1 MTDISIG
8 EESPEVKKQLLYDER
23 PVLKFEALTLEPD
36 EYLLKEVSSFPE
48 APSSPVG
55 RALPFPKKLV
65 PQLEVEDQEY
75 KPDLDM
81 SVSDFYAS
89 VNPFETPKMPKVA
102 ESLAEL
108 PEIPNEEAFAASQ
121 QIEDEPM
128 LDFIVSQNA
137 GLEFKKEIELEVLP
151 VSKEP
156 APEID
161 ELTKK
166 IQQAKL
172 ALPEN
177 ILNKLEAEKED
188 YITAKFNPVDP
199 KEKARLEHR
208 LKIYTYPNSDDVKNK
223 QDAESKRDKL
233 REEFAREFEERTY
246 LKHEEDKLLHAFA
259 GLNFKEPK
267 LGYWETPEKH
277 FERRLHERQ
286 KLIETNRAEILM
298 SALKEKIREELT
310 ASARLDLECEQN
322 LQELI
327 EKPLTQGFVLS
338 SFKPSP
344 KLIELAKKHKQEAK
358 PVIDLLFRARKGL
371 AEKQALYSTA
381 ENFCAY
387 REKIGD
393 AIKATKHEMAAEDKA
408 KKGFKRLGL
417 QPKRGL

>member
-1 MTDISIG
+1 MTDTSIG
-8 EESPEVKKQLLYDER
+8 EESPVVKKELPYDER
-23 PVLKFEALTLEPD
+23 PVLKLDALGLEHD
-36 EYLLKEVSSFPE
+36 EYLLKEVTTFPGV
-48 APSSPVG
+48 PSSPVG
-55 RALPFPKKLV
+55 RALPLPEKSEAQK
-65 PQLEVEDQEY
+65 EAEIH
-75 KPDLDM
+75 M

-89 VNPFETPKMPKVA
+89 ENPLESPKAAETP
-102 ESLAEL
+102 
-108 PEIPNEEAFAASQ
+108 PEIPDIEAFAASQ